1 MADTTM
7 TLPEARQTLA
17 DLAQRLE
24 ALGRYL

>member
-1 MADTTM
+1 MERSVSEIRDI
-7 TLPEARQTLA
+7 LS